1 MEVTCVEMFM
11 IDYLTLIAA
20 IVFISGGSV
29 FIYAKKKKDMYITSG
44 YWLGIGQLV
53 MGLVFL
59 LAFLKKIFN

>member
-11 IDYLTLIAA
+11 IDYLALIAA

-29 FIYAKKKKDMYITSG
+29 FIYAKKKDMYITTG

-59 LAFLKKIFN
+59 LALLKKSGFI